1 MTDQSLPDPAQ
12 PRDQV
17 LASGPEPYLSVV
29 IPVYN
34 EQENLEELD
43 RRLQAALD
51 QTGWSYEIIYVND
64 GSQDDSA
71 EILGRLHQ
79 AGQGRVRV
87 IDLVRNF
94 GQHMAVFAGF
104 EAVRGQVVATLDAD
118 LQNFPEDIPLLVARI
133 EEGFDVV
140 GGARQNRRD
149 SWFRRLP
156 SRMINFVF
164 GRVTRVRMKDYGC
177 MLRAYRRHVVESMN
191 QCVETHTYIPALANT
206 FAQRVDEVEVRHA
219 ERQGGESK
227 YSLVKLLRQSFDLMT
242 GFSFLPIHLVSL
254 MGLLVALLGLGFG
267 VFLFIRRLVVGPEV
281 QGVFTLFAILFVFV
295 GLQLLA
301 LGLLGEYVG
310 RIYREVRRRPRYV
323 IKRRLD

>member
-1 MTDQSLPDPAQ
+1 MTNQ
-12 PRDQV
+12 PIHDGP
-17 LASGPEPYLSVV
+17 LGPEPYLSVV

-34 EQENLEELD
+34 EQENLEELN
-43 RRLQAALD
+43 RRLTAALD
-51 QTGWSYEIIYVND
+51 QAGYSYEIIYVND
-64 GSQDDSA
+64 GSQDESSD
-71 EILGRLHQ
+71 ILARLHDEH
-79 AGQGRVRV
+79 QGRVRV
-87 IDLVRNF
+87 IDLTRNF

-104 EAVRGQVVATLDAD
+104 EVVRGQVVATLDAD
-118 LQNFPEDIPLLVARI
+118 LQNYPEDVPILVARL

-156 SRMINFVF
+156 SKMVNLVF
-164 GRVTRVRMKDYGC
+164 GLVTRVRMKDYGC

-206 FAQRVDEVEVRHA
+206 FAQRVDEIPVRHA
-219 ERQGGESK
+219 PRQGGESK
-227 YSLVKLLRQSFDLMT
+227 YSLLKLLRQSFDLMT

-267 VFLFIRRLVVGPEV
+267 VFLFVRRLVVGPEV
-281 QGVFTLFAILFVFV
+281 EGVFTLFAILFVFV

-323 IKRRLD
+323 VRRRLD

>member
-1 MTDQSLPDPAQ
+1 MTTESSVGPAEPRPGQSAPGPD
-12 PRDQV
+12 
-17 LASGPEPYLSVV
+17 PYLSVV

-43 RRLQAALD
+43 RRLQATLD
-51 QTGWSYEIIYVND
+51 ETGWSYEIIYVND

-71 EILGRLHQ
+71 EILGRLHE
-79 AGQGRVRV
+79 AGRGRVR
-87 IDLVRNF
+87 
-94 GQHMAVFAGF
+94 VFAGF
-104 EAVRGQVVATLDAD
+104 EEVRGRVIATLDAD
-118 LQNFPEDIPLLVARI
+118 LQNFPEDVPLLVARI

-140 GGARQNRRD
+140 GGARRNRRD

-156 SRMINFVF
+156 SKLINFVF
-164 GRVTRVRMKDYGC
+164 GRVTKVRMTDYGC

-206 FAQRVDEVEVRHA
+206 FAQRVDEIEVRHA
-219 ERQGGESK
+219 ERHGGESK
-227 YSLVKLLRQSFDLMT
+227 YSLMKLLRQSFDLMT

-254 MGLLVALLGLGFG
+254 MGLMVALLGFGFG

-281 QGVFTLFAILFVFV
+281 QGVFTLFAVLFVFV